1 MSRPRSARSSR
12 SGSRERET
20 LDSRENQ
27 YNMLAALGDLVSQ
40 VDGKMAPTIT
50 IEEGDEEGGELDM
63 GWIDNLFAAMPD
75 LEKELRFEMRREA
88 AGDKWEQ
95 QRQKTLSKLEEEER
109 QEADFRRRRQAA
121 QEEFKRESK
130 ERVKQQAVRRDMAAD
145 YLRARD
151 ARAESE
157 GERRRREHGER
168 ALAKEARDAA
178 AAAEW
183 REKNGLHT
191 SKTEQMREKAA
202 ERERRRLTAAVRRQ
216 EEMERRERERR

>member
-1 MSRPRSARSSR
+1 M
-12 SGSRERET
+12 
-20 LDSRENQ
+20 L
-27 YNMLAALGDLVSQ
+27 LAALGGLWSQ

-145 YLRARD
+145 YL
-151 ARAESE
+151 
-157 GERRRREHGER
+157 GTQQ
-168 ALAKEARDAA
+168 KEATP
-178 AAAEW
+178 
-183 REKNGLHT
+183 L
-191 SKTEQMREKAA
+191 
-202 ERERRRLTAAVRRQ
+202 VRRGVLVGDLARK
-216 EEMERRERERR
+216 EEHN